1 MNSPRKSLTLWLPA
15 ILAFLVI
22 GAVQAM
28 ADPVALSADLNGTT
42 SGKFG
47 QGTTTATV
55 SADGKSIS
63 LSGTTISY
71 TAGAIN
77 ITGLTAVNNFSFV
90 TLGSFN
96 VTGNTGTTS
105 FDGASFTLNVTFTVP
120 ADLNPGGGTFTG
132 TLRGTFNT
140 GTSGTFVQWNTTT
153 LTFDSA
159 TNGTYTLTLEAVT
172 PITPNNNISSDIRGQ
187 ITFKPATPAA
197 VPEPATMVLLGSGIA
212 GLALRL
218 RRRKAAHSRI

>member
-1 MNSPRKSLTLWLPA
+1 MTLLRKSFALWLP

-22 GAVQAM
+22 GVTQVM
-28 ADPVALSADLNGTT
+28 ADPVALNADLNGTT

-47 QGTTTATV
+47 QGSTTAVV
-55 SADGKSIS
+55 SASGTSIS
-63 LSGTTISY
+63 LTGTTISY

-77 ITGLTAVNNFSFV
+77 ISGLTAANNFSFV
-90 TLGSFN
+90 TLGAFA

-120 ADLNPGGGTFTG
+120 ADLTPGGGTFTG
-132 TLRGTFNT
+132 TLKGTFNT
-140 GTSGTFVQWNTTT
+140 GTSGTFVQWSTTT

-159 TNGTYTLTLEAVT
+159 SNGTYTLTLEPVT

-187 ITFKPATPAA
+187 ITFKPVTPAA
-197 VPEPATMVLLGSGIA
+197 VPEPATLVLLGSGIA
-212 GLALRL
+212 GLAMRL
-218 RRRKAAHSRI
+218 RRRKSA